1 MNFNF
6 FEEGIFEDK
15 QSFANE
21 FSFCSMF
28 RGDNNISFNDEN
40 QSFNKEYCW
49 KGNQLNS
56 FYENQLEDNESPL
69 NFENVASIKN
79 EDKDII
85 NEQKMANEKEEKEKK
100 EEKEE
105 KEGSTKP
112 SSDRKGNNQ
121 IEKDMFKLQKE
132 KKQKEWRMEY
142 TKKHWKTRISNYAKE
157 EINKYITE
165 SDLPK
170 ELKNLIHSPHS
181 KKFSANPVVT
191 ANYKFLNY
199 NLFQIFTIGKE
210 DGKLQR
216 QNVEN
221 ITKIFEYI
229 EKVGHDNIS
238 ESLRKIKNFFEMR
251 YEDLIR
257 KFYDSYEFI
266 DFKNDETTIFYD
278 EGVKKQEKFSLLKDY
293 GLIKLIKMIQK
304 KRSRD

>member
-1 MNFNF
+1 MIFNLFDEEF
-6 FEEGIFEDK
+6 FEDRR
-15 QSFANE
+15 SSVNE

-28 RGDNNISFNDEN
+28 RGNDDIIFNDEN

-56 FYENQLEDNESPL
+56 FYENQFEDNENPL
-69 NFENVASIKN
+69 NFENVSKIQN

-85 NEQKMANEKEEKEKK
+85 NDHKITNEKE
-100 EEKEE
+100 EE

-112 SSDRKGNNQ
+112 SSDKKGNAQ
-121 IEKDMFKLQKE
+121 IEKDRFKLQKE
-132 KKQKEWRMEY
+132 KKQIEWRMDN

-157 EINKYITE
+157 EINKYISE

-216 QNVEN
+216 QNEEN

-229 EKVGHDNIS
+229 EKVGLDNIS
-238 ESLRKIKNFFEMR
+238 ESLRKIKNFFEMT

-257 KFYDSYEFI
+257 KFYDSYEFL

-278 EGVKKQEKFSLLKDY
+278 EGIKKQEKFSLLKDY
-293 GLIKLIKMIQK
+293 GLIKLFKMIQK
-304 KRSRD
+304 KRKRD

>member
-1 MNFNF
+1 MNFNLLDEEF
-6 FEEGIFEDK
+6 FDDR
-15 QSFANE
+15 QSSPNE

-28 RGDNNISFNDEN
+28 RGNNDILFNDEN
-40 QSFNKEYCW
+40 QSFNKEYYL
-49 KGNQLNS
+49 KRNQLNS
-56 FYENQLEDNESPL
+56 FYENPSEDNENPL
-69 NFENVASIKN
+69 NFENVSKIQN
-79 EDKDII
+79 EDRDII
-85 NEQKMANEKEEKEKK
+85 NEHKITNEKE
-100 EEKEE
+100 EE

-112 SSDRKGNNQ
+112 SSDKKGNSK
-121 IEKDMFKLQKE
+121 IEKGMFKSQKE
-132 KKQKEWRMEY
+132 KKQIEWRMDY
-142 TKKHWKTRISNYAKE
+142 TKKHWKTRISDYAKE

-191 ANYKFLNY
+191 ANYKFLKY

-216 QNVEN
+216 QNEEN

-229 EKVGHDNIS
+229 EKVGYDNIS
-238 ESLRKIKNFFEMR
+238 ESLRKIKNFFEMS

-293 GLIKLIKMIQK
+293 GLIKLFKMIQK
-304 KRSRD
+304 KRKRD

>member
-1 MNFNF
+1 MNFNLFDEKF
-6 FEEGIFEDK
+6 FDDR
-15 QSFANE
+15 QSSPNE

-28 RGDNNISFNDEN
+28 RGNNDILFNDEN
-40 QSFNKEYCW
+40 QSFNKEYYL

-56 FYENQLEDNESPL
+56 FYENPSEDNENPL
-69 NFENVASIKN
+69 NFENVSKIQN
-79 EDKDII
+79 EDRDII
-85 NEQKMANEKEEKEKK
+85 NEHKITNEKE
-100 EEKEE
+100 EE

-112 SSDRKGNNQ
+112 SSDKKGNSK
-121 IEKDMFKLQKE
+121 IEKGMFKSQKE
-132 KKQKEWRMEY
+132 KKQIEWRMDY
-142 TKKHWKTRISNYAKE
+142 TKKHWKTRISDYAKE

-216 QNVEN
+216 QNEEN

-257 KFYDSYEFI
+257 KFYNSYEFI

-293 GLIKLIKMIQK
+293 GLIKLFKMIQK

>member
-1 MNFNF
+1 MNFNLFDEEF
-6 FEEGIFEDK
+6 FDDR
-15 QSFANE
+15 QSSPNE

-28 RGDNNISFNDEN
+28 RGNNDILFNDEN
-40 QSFNKEYCW
+40 QSFNKEYYL

-56 FYENQLEDNESPL
+56 FYENPSEDNENPL
-69 NFENVASIKN
+69 NFENVSKIQN
-79 EDKDII
+79 EDRDII
-85 NEQKMANEKEEKEKK
+85 NEHKITNEKE
-100 EEKEE
+100 EE

-112 SSDRKGNNQ
+112 SSDKKGNSK
-121 IEKDMFKLQKE
+121 IEKGMFKSQKE
-132 KKQKEWRMEY
+132 KKQIEWRMDY
-142 TKKHWKTRISNYAKE
+142 TKKHWKTRISDYAKE

-191 ANYKFLNY
+191 ANYKFLKY

-216 QNVEN
+216 QNEEN

-229 EKVGHDNIS
+229 EKVGYDNIS
-238 ESLRKIKNFFEMR
+238 QSLRKIKNFFEMS

-293 GLIKLIKMIQK
+293 GLIKLFKMIQK
-304 KRSRD
+304 KRKRD

>member
-1 MNFNF
+1 MSFNF
-6 FEEGIFEDK
+6 FDEEFFEDRR
-15 QSFANE
+15 SSVNE

-28 RGDNNISFNDEN
+28 RGNDDIVFNDEN

-56 FYENQLEDNESPL
+56 FYENQFEDNENPL
-69 NFENVASIKN
+69 NFENVSKIQN

-85 NEQKMANEKEEKEKK
+85 NDHKITNEKE
-100 EEKEE
+100 EE

-112 SSDRKGNNQ
+112 SSDKKGNTR
-121 IEKDMFKLQKE
+121 IEKDRFKVQKE
-132 KKQKEWRMEY
+132 KKKIEWRMDN

-157 EINKYITE
+157 EINKYISE

-181 KKFSANPVVT
+181 KRFSANPVVT

-216 QNVEN
+216 QNEEN

-229 EKVGHDNIS
+229 EKVGLDNIS
-238 ESLRKIKNFFEMR
+238 ESLRKIKNFFEMS
-251 YEDLIR
+251 YEDLIK
-257 KFYDSYEFI
+257 KFYHSYEFL
-266 DFKNDETTIFYD
+266 DFKNDLTTIFYD
-278 EGVKKQEKFSLLKDY
+278 EGIQKQEKFSLLKDY
-293 GLIKLIKMIQK
+293 GLIKLFKMIQK
-304 KRSRD
+304 KRKRN

>member
-1 MNFNF
+1 MIFNLFDEEF
-6 FEEGIFEDK
+6 FEDRR
-15 QSFANE
+15 SSVNE

-28 RGDNNISFNDEN
+28 RGNDDIIFNDEN

-56 FYENQLEDNESPL
+56 FYENQFEDNENPL
-69 NFENVASIKN
+69 NFENVSKIQN

-85 NEQKMANEKEEKEKK
+85 NDHKITNEKE
-100 EEKEE
+100 EE

-112 SSDRKGNNQ
+112 SSDKKGNTQ
-121 IEKDMFKLQKE
+121 IEKDRFKLQKE
-132 KKQKEWRMEY
+132 KKQIEWRMDN

-157 EINKYITE
+157 EINKYISE

-216 QNVEN
+216 QNEEN

-229 EKVGHDNIS
+229 EKVGLDNIS
-238 ESLRKIKNFFEMR
+238 ESLRKIKNFFEMT

-257 KFYDSYEFI
+257 KFYDSYEFL

-278 EGVKKQEKFSLLKDY
+278 EGIKKQEKFSLLKDY
-293 GLIKLIKMIQK
+293 GLIKLFKMIQK
-304 KRSRD
+304 KRKRD

>member
-1 MNFNF
+1 MNFNLLDEEF
-6 FEEGIFEDK
+6 FDDR
-15 QSFANE
+15 QSSPNE

-28 RGDNNISFNDEN
+28 RGNNDILFNDEN
-40 QSFNKEYCW
+40 QSFNKEYYL

-85 NEQKMANEKEEKEKK
+85 NEHKKINEK

-112 SSDRKGNNQ
+112 SSDRKGNGQ

-142 TKKHWKTRISNYAKE
+142 TKKHWKTRISSYAKE

-257 KFYDSYEFI
+257 
-266 DFKNDETTIFYD
+266 
-278 EGVKKQEKFSLLKDY
+278 
-293 GLIKLIKMIQK
+293 
-304 KRSRD
+304 

>member
-1 MNFNF
+1 MNFNLLDEEF
-6 FEEGIFEDK
+6 FDDR
-15 QSFANE
+15 QSSPNE

-28 RGDNNISFNDEN
+28 RGNNDILFNDEN
-40 QSFNKEYCW
+40 QSFNKEYYL

-56 FYENQLEDNESPL
+56 FYENPSEDNENPL
-69 NFENVASIKN
+69 NFENVSKIQN
-79 EDKDII
+79 EDRDII
-85 NEQKMANEKEEKEKK
+85 NEHKITNEKE
-100 EEKEE
+100 EE

-112 SSDRKGNNQ
+112 SSDKKGNIK
-121 IEKDMFKLQKE
+121 IEKGMFKSQKE
-132 KKQKEWRMEY
+132 KKQIEWRMDY
-142 TKKHWKTRISNYAKE
+142 TKKHWKTRISDYAKE

-216 QNVEN
+216 QNEEN

-229 EKVGHDNIS
+229 EKVGYDNIS
-238 ESLRKIKNFFEMR
+238 ESLRKIKNFFEMS

-293 GLIKLIKMIQK
+293 GLIKLFKMIQK
-304 KRSRD
+304 KRKRD

>member
-1 MNFNF
+1 MNFNLLDEEF
-6 FEEGIFEDK
+6 FDDR
-15 QSFANE
+15 QSSPNE

-28 RGDNNISFNDEN
+28 RGNNDILFNDEN
-40 QSFNKEYCW
+40 QSFNKEYYL

-56 FYENQLEDNESPL
+56 FYENPSEDNENPL
-69 NFENVASIKN
+69 NFENVSKIQN
-79 EDKDII
+79 EDRDII
-85 NEQKMANEKEEKEKK
+85 NEHKITNEKE
-100 EEKEE
+100 EE

-112 SSDRKGNNQ
+112 SSDKKGNSK
-121 IEKDMFKLQKE
+121 IEKGMFKSQKE
-132 KKQKEWRMEY
+132 KKQIEWRMDY
-142 TKKHWKTRISNYAKE
+142 TKKHWKTRISDYAKE

-191 ANYKFLNY
+191 ANYKFLKY

-216 QNVEN
+216 QNEEN

-229 EKVGHDNIS
+229 EKVGYDNIS
-238 ESLRKIKNFFEMR
+238 ESLRKIKNFFEMS

-266 DFKNDETTIFYD
+266 DFKSDETTIFYD
-278 EGVKKQEKFSLLKDY
+278 EGVIKQEKFSLLKDY
-293 GLIKLIKMIQK
+293 GLIKLFKMIQK
-304 KRSRD
+304 KRKRD

>member
-1 MNFNF
+1 MNFNLLDEEF
-6 FEEGIFEDK
+6 FDDR
-15 QSFANE
+15 QSSPNE

-28 RGDNNISFNDEN
+28 RGNNDILFNDEN
-40 QSFNKEYCW
+40 QSFNKEYYL

-56 FYENQLEDNESPL
+56 FYENPSEDNENPL
-69 NFENVASIKN
+69 NFENVSKIQN
-79 EDKDII
+79 EDRDII
-85 NEQKMANEKEEKEKK
+85 NEHKITNEKE
-100 EEKEE
+100 EE

-112 SSDRKGNNQ
+112 SSDKKGNSK
-121 IEKDMFKLQKE
+121 IEKGMFKSQKE
-132 KKQKEWRMEY
+132 KKQIEWRMDY
-142 TKKHWKTRISNYAKE
+142 TKKHWKTRISDYAKE

-191 ANYKFLNY
+191 ANYKFLKY

-216 QNVEN
+216 QNEEN

-229 EKVGHDNIS
+229 EKVGYDNIS
-238 ESLRKIKNFFEMR
+238 ESLRKIKNFFEMS

-266 DFKNDETTIFYD
+266 DFKNDEITIFYD

-293 GLIKLIKMIQK
+293 GLIKLFKMIQK
-304 KRSRD
+304 KRKRD

>member
-1 MNFNF
+1 MIFNLF
-6 FEEGIFEDK
+6 DEENFEDRR
-15 QSFANE
+15 SSVND

-28 RGDNNISFNDEN
+28 RGNDDIVFNDEN
-40 QSFNKEYCW
+40 QSSNKEYCW

-56 FYENQLEDNESPL
+56 FYENQFEDNENPL
-69 NFENVASIKN
+69 NFENVSKIQN

-85 NEQKMANEKEEKEKK
+85 NDHKITNEKE
-100 EEKEE
+100 EE

-112 SSDRKGNNQ
+112 SSDKKGNTQ
-121 IEKDMFKLQKE
+121 IEKDRFKVQKE
-132 KKQKEWRMEY
+132 KKQIEWRMDN

-157 EINKYITE
+157 EINKYISE

-181 KKFSANPVVT
+181 KRFSANPVVT

-216 QNVEN
+216 QNEEN

-229 EKVGHDNIS
+229 EKVGLDNIS
-238 ESLRKIKNFFEMR
+238 ESLRKIKNFFEMS
-251 YEDLIR
+251 YEDLIK
-257 KFYDSYEFI
+257 KFYHSYEFL

-278 EGVKKQEKFSLLKDY
+278 EGMQKQEKFSLLKDY
-293 GLIKLIKMIQK
+293 GLIKLFKMIQK
-304 KRSRD
+304 KRKRN

>member
-1 MNFNF
+1 MKRLF
-6 FEEGIFEDK
+6 IFLPALLLALTVQGQVTKNQADSIVLRQVLAPSLINNVDVYRFSQPLSDSDDI
-15 QSFANE
+15 QSCWGSTIDAPFQSSWGYFIDLYPFANWSHPCQIC
-21 FSFCSMF
+21 FVNTA
-28 RGDNNISFNDEN
+28 D
-40 QSFNKEYCW
+40 
-49 KGNQLNS
+49 
-56 FYENQLEDNESPL
+56 
-69 NFENVASIKN
+69 
-79 EDKDII
+79 
-85 NEQKMANEKEEKEKK
+85 
-100 EEKEE
+100 
-105 KEGSTKP
+105 GSY
-112 SSDRKGNNQ
+112 S
-121 IEKDMFKLQKE
+121 
-132 KKQKEWRMEY
+132 
-142 TKKHWKTRISNYAKE
+142 
-157 EINKYITE
+157 ITE

-216 QNVEN
+216 QNEEN

-278 EGVKKQEKFSLLKDY
+278 EGVIKQEKFSLLKDY
-293 GLIKLIKMIQK
+293 GLIKLFKMIQK